1 MAEGV
6 FRFLAGSHPGI
17 GTIDS
22 AGTGAYNTREPPD
35 YRTMDTLRKH
45 GIRDYD
51 HGARKIQAED
61 FRSFDYILAM
71 DASNLRDLQRA
82 QQRVNSGSV
91 KSKAKVMLFGE
102 FSGNSKAEQVGDPY
116 YGEDDGF
123 EEVYEQVSRFSKLFL
138 QEVVDKAPTTT
149 QT

>member
-6 FRFLAGSHPGI
+6 FRSLAGSHPRF

-22 AGTGAYNTREPPD
+22 AGTGAYHTLEPPD
-35 YRTMDTLRKH
+35 SRTMDTLRKH
-45 GIRDYD
+45 GICDYD
-51 HGARKIQAED
+51 HSARKIQAED

-82 QQRVNSGSV
+82 QQKVNSGSIR
-91 KSKAKVMLFGE
+91 SKAKVMLFGE

-123 EEVYEQVSRFSKLFL
+123 EEVYEQVSRFSKRFL

>member
-6 FRFLAGSHPGI
+6 FRSLAGSHPRL

-22 AGTGAYNTREPPD
+22 AGTGAYHTLEPPD
-35 YRTMDTLRKH
+35 FRTIDTLRKH

-51 HGARKIQAED
+51 HGARKIKEED
-61 FRSFDYILAM
+61 FQAFDYILAM
-71 DASNLRDLQRA
+71 DASNLRDLQRV
-82 QQRVNSGSV
+82 QKRVDSRSD

-102 FSGNSKAEQVGDPY
+102 FSGKAKAEQVGDPY

-123 EEVYEQVSRFSKLFL
+123 EEVYEQVSRFSKCFL
-138 QEVVDKAPTTT
+138 QEVVDKVPTGT
-149 QT
+149 

>member
-6 FRFLAGSHPGI
+6 FRSLAASNPRVA
-17 GTIDS
+17 TIDS
-22 AGTGAYNTREPPD
+22 AGIGAYHTLEPPD

-45 GIRDYD
+45 GICDYD
-51 HGARKIQAED
+51 HRARKIQTED

-71 DASNLRDLQRA
+71 DTSNLRDLQRA
-82 QQRVNSGSV
+82 EQRVNSAGE

-102 FSGNSKAEQVGDPY
+102 FSAKSKAEQVGDPY

-123 EEVYEQVSRFSKLFL
+123 EEVYEQVSRLSKRFL
-138 QEVVDKAPTTT
+138 KEVVDKVPTAT